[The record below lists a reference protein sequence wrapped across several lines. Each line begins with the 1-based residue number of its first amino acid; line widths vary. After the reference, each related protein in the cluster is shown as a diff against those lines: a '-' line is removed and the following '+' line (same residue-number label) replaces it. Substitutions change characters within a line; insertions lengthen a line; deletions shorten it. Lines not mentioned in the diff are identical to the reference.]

1 MVETNKC
8 KAANSPT
15 KLIKNNQT
23 KKPAPTLTGYD
34 FAQNMQALWDNWGF
48 NSWLLITN
56 YPRLLEMNSI
66 HI

>member
-15 KLIKNNQT
+15 KLIKTT
-23 KKPAPTLTGYD
+23 KEARPTLTGYD
-34 FAQNMQALWDNWGF
+34 FAQNMQA
-48 NSWLLITN
+48 SETTEALILDFDYH